1 MHVHIFAGTPEESL
15 EDDFSS
21 DLFEPMY
28 LKFDLSTFTTNDGYR
43 VGSADLK
50 LYRVEECS
58 GQEDQ
63 GYRAT
68 VWVIKPNG
76 ECHDKFIDL

>member
-1 MHVHIFAGTPEESL
+1 MAGEAGGSGGTGSHGPSHVNTGVEWIFGL
-15 EDDFSS
+15 EDR
-21 DLFEPMY
+21 LM
-28 LKFDLSTFTTNDGYR
+28 TW
-43 VGSADLK
+43 SADLK

-76 ECHDKFIDL
+76 ECHDQFLDL